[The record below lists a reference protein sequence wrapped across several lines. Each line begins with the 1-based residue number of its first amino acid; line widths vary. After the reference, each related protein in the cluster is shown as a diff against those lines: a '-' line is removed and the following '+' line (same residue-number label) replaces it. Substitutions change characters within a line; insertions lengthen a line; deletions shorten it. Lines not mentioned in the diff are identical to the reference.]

1 MARHS
6 QHHRTP
12 GIGHSVPGKSNRFPA
27 RQFLEKSHPRKRRHS
42 TQNYRARHLRN
53 QQSHARPLHA
63 QRQKTR
69 RTHRRRTQIH
79 SAQLRHQSYFDCQ
92 QPYRRIRLLVAG
104 AALRMSDISK
114 IPYLIR
120 LLDDDSPMVQHAI
133 RKELDAFGDELDDAL
148 ASIDQP
154 TTPEQWDQLELI
166 RADQRRARLLEEWP
180 SCFKIENSYVQLET
194 AFSLISDY
202 MSLHVRRGE
211 LTRKLNA
218 LADKFRA
225 ERNTFD
231 SYDLA
236 RFLFKTEDFRGCQSG
251 YYTPDKSN
259 LLATIQLR
267 SGNPISLTCI
277 FMLIG
282 YRLDLPIHG
291 CNFPGH
297 FLGIATV
304 GNERVLVD

>member
-1 MARHS
+1 
-6 QHHRTP
+6 
-12 GIGHSVPGKSNRFPA
+12 
-27 RQFLEKSHPRKRRHS
+27 
-42 TQNYRARHLRN
+42 
-53 QQSHARPLHA
+53 
-63 QRQKTR
+63 
-69 RTHRRRTQIH
+69 
-79 SAQLRHQSYFDCQ
+79 
-92 QPYRRIRLLVAG
+92 
-104 AALRMSDISK
+104 MSDISK

-211 LTRKLNA
+211 LTRQLNA

-259 LLATIQLR
+259 LLETIQLH

-304 GNERVLVD
+304 GNERVLVDCFNGGRCIPPSSFKENNDNEAFENSETLVSDPARAHVIIRRVLNNLLNAYTLQDDESNADLIKELIAIQQDRLESSSSIR